1 MRQLLLTV
9 ATVTTFGL
17 PLPASAQGVPTFDG
31 SQLGQLVAQLEHMT
45 EDLNVQMQ
53 QLATMRLELE
63 TQIRQF
69 ENLELQLTSLIEGS
83 GLGELFATV
92 EEFRALRGKLV
103 APLNT
108 AQSLASGDFLSG
120 FNPGA
125 ELSASVER
133 VLSGSGFTSERW
145 GHSRA
150 PISLPTT
157 ASPPPPGPAPC
168 SPSPLRKAM
177 KRQAKAS
184 NGSKPWLG
192 SSMIRTG

>member
-9 ATVTTFGL
+9 AAVTTLGFSS
-17 PLPASAQGVPTFDG
+17 PATAQGVPTFDG
-31 SQLGQLVAQLEHMT
+31 SALGQLVAQLEHMA

-63 TQIRQF
+63 TQLSQLT
-69 ENLELQLTSLIEGS
+69 NLEAQLTSLIEGS

-133 VLSGSGFTSERW
+133 VLTGSGFTSERL
-145 GHSRA
+145 GTLL
-150 PISLPTT
+150 SL
-157 ASPPPPGPAPC
+157 
-168 SPSPLRKAM
+168 
-177 KRQAKAS
+177 
-184 NGSKPWLG
+184 
-192 SSMIRTG
+192 IHI